1 MLVSVLMIYGG
12 FSIVRQSAGKVTS
25 RTAKRDVRRRWR
37 SGETEERSGRRQR
50 VRVVAVLL
58 VLMLVVWTRV
68 MVVVAV
74 LVRVMKTG
82 RVAAIVGVGVIIA
95 KHRTKAGRG
104 VVRMPSILTAP
115 GK

>member
-25 RTAKRDVRRRWR
+25 RTAKRDVCRWRR

-50 VRVVAVLL
+50 VRAVSVLL